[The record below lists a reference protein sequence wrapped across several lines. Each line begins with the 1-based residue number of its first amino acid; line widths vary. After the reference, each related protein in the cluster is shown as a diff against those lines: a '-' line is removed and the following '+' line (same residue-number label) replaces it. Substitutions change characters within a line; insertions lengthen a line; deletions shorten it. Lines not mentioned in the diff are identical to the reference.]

1 MANTTYTSCGWKKT
15 MMGIYL
21 GKLWGYKEYSR
32 ADVTKHIMFLNEC
45 SKIIEDSNDWLK
57 LIHNR
62 LIVIDNG

>member
-1 MANTTYTSCGWKKT
+1 
-15 MMGIYL
+15 
-21 GKLWGYKEYSR
+21 
-32 ADVTKHIMFLNEC
+32 MFLNEC